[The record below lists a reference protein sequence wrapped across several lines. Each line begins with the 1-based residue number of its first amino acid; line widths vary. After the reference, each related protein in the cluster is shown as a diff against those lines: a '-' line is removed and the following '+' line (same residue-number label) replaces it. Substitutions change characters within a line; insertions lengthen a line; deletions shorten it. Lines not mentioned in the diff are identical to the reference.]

1 MAGSGIKPGRLPEP
15 ACVVQIDATLHPSES
30 RLSHGFQRF
39 NPSFNRT
46 AVDRDLDRRHPWR
59 GGGGNWQRGCMPTCA
74 RGQKLNP
81 ATRQCD
87 VDHGGPPPAATEQA
101 QLPPGQQRQAQ
112 AAEQQLAQ
120 EIAQVSTVEDAIAR
134 TAAAAQGLP
143 PVALTQSIPGN
154 TPRAEAV
161 RAQCQLPQF
170 PDGACKDQAVGNTC
184 ATLTAGATTNCAAA
198 IVCPKTLGVCQGV
211 TPEMKRL
218 FDESM
223 QRLVANWF
231 AQHPGCTTF
240 RQTGC

>member
-1 MAGSGIKPGRLPEP
+1 MMTVS
-15 ACVVQIDATLHPSES
+15 V
-30 RLSHGFQRF
+30 
-39 NPSFNRT
+39 
-46 AVDRDLDRRHPWR
+46 
-59 GGGGNWQRGCMPTCA
+59 GGNWQRGCMPTCA

-87 VDHGGPPPAATEQA
+87 VDHGGPPPAATGQA

-120 EIAQVSTVEDAIAR
+120 AIAQVSTVEDAIAK

-143 PVALTQSIPGN
+143 PAALTQSIPGN

-223 QRLVANWF
+223 QRIVANWF